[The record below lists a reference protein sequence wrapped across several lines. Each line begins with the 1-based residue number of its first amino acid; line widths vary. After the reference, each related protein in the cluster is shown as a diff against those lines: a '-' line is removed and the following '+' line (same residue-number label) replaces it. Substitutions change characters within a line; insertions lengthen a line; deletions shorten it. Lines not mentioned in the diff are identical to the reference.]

1 VKLRPRY
8 PMMFLVALAVAFW
21 LWYAVAGQRRERISE
36 RQVVVPL
43 TLANVPR
50 TLVITN
56 DVPESVSLRLR
67 GALGRA
73 LADARNLEV
82 VLDLSDAQ
90 PGTRTYPVKESQI
103 NLPPDVS
110 VVSIDPPEITLHLE
124 HMETK
129 SVPVRAVIEGTPAAG
144 FEVGEIRI
152 VPPNLTVQGPE
163 SLLEALE
170 IVETTPVR
178 VDGATGPVETA
189 AQPRLP
195 HPLLRPL
202 TGVPLL
208 VVANIIPAPTPTPT
222 PPKRRGTSRRSR

>member
-1 VKLRPRY
+1 MKLRPRY
-8 PMMFLVALAVAFW
+8 PMMFLIALVVGFW

-67 GALGRA
+67 GALSRA
-73 LADARNLEV
+73 LVDARNLEV

-90 PGTRTYPVKESQI
+90 PGTRTYPVKASQI
-103 NLPPDVS
+103 RLPSDVS
-110 VVSIDPPEITLHLE
+110 VISIDPPEITLHLE
-124 HMETK
+124 PLQTK
-129 SVPVRAVIEGTPAAG
+129 SVPVKAVLEGTPAAG
-144 FEVGEIRI
+144 FKVSGVRI
-152 VPPNLTVQGPE
+152 VPPNLSVQGPE
-163 SLLEALE
+163 SLLAALE

-178 VDGATGPVETA
+178 IDDATGPVETA

-208 VVANIIPAPTPTPT
+208 VVVDIVPGPTPTPT
-222 PPKRRGTSRRSR
+222 PTARHRSSRRRR